1 MHRLEQHI
9 QRRRRIIR
17 HRPSNDLQNGKSPRP
32 GFPQRR
38 AVNVSSAQAA
48 SVEENIPKVG
58 PTGQAKSTDF
68 FSFQNAE
75 NLGDIVARKKL
86 KKVLLF

>member
-1 MHRLEQHI
+1 MELRTG
-9 QRRRRIIR
+9 
-17 HRPSNDLQNGKSPRP
+17 RPVKGAARP
-32 GFPQRR
+32 PGR
-38 AVNVSSAQAA
+38 VAQAA